1 MSDRNLDAKVGDPL
15 DEVQLESELVFD
27 GGLLKV
33 HRDRVRLPDGTEGG
47 REYIRHP
54 GAVVVIAVLPDGK
67 LALVRQF
74 RYPLGRA
81 FLELPAGKIDPGEPL
96 LACAQRELREETG
109 YEALDWRHLGVIH
122 PCIGYSD
129 EHIEVFLAQ
138 DLRHVGHA
146 LDEGEFLEFT
156 PFSVDEVLAACT
168 DGRISDGKTLAA
180 MFLAMPSLGLSV
192 RRTR

>member
-1 MSDRNLDAKVGDPL
+1 MSDKDRDAQADDPL
-15 DEVQLESELVFD
+15 DEVQLDSELVFD
-27 GGLLKV
+27 GALLKV
-33 HRDRVRLPDGTEGG
+33 YRDRARLPDGSEGC

-74 RYPLGRA
+74 RYPLRHA

-109 YEALDWRHLGVIH
+109 YEAEAWRHLGVIH

-138 DLRHVGHA
+138 ELRHVGHE

-156 PFSVDEVLAACT
+156 PLSVDEVLAACM

-180 MFLAMPSLGLSV
+180 MFLAMPALGLSV
-192 RRTR
+192 RRTS